1 MHSLLLCKSA
11 ATFDLRIGVRSEDL
25 RDSPEKSIQG
35 SGIALSSPRLVIPAA
50 IHGLRVLSHQNFA
63 DDLFDFQLVPAMS
76 RVFVYKAAALV
87 QVTETTMT

>member
-25 RDSPEKSIQG
+25 RDSPEKSIKG

-50 IHGLRVLSHQNFA
+50 IHGLRVLSQQNFA
-63 DDLFDFQLVPAMS
+63 HDLFDFQ
-76 RVFVYKAAALV
+76 VFI
-87 QVTETTMT
+87 ETISFAVLLDS